1 MSLETASA
9 LRHLMKMRRLCLSLA
24 IAGIVYL
31 ANGGST
37 AMSASGTG
45 GSPTESKLDTARKN
59 KVLIEVP
66 KAFGTGQK
74 IDPADWKDFVRAQ
87 NDDLKTGPGIG
98 ERVPDF
104 ELADQNGKQWA
115 LKQLMGANGLL
126 LVFTRS
132 ADW

>member
-1 MSLETASA
+1 M
-9 LRHLMKMRRLCLSLA
+9 
-24 IAGIVYL
+24 
-31 ANGGST
+31 
-37 AMSASGTG
+37 
-45 GSPTESKLDTARKN
+45 PDSKLDAERKV
-59 KVLIEVP
+59 KVLTEVP

-87 NDDLKTGPGIG
+87 NDDLKTGPAIG

-115 LKQLMGANGLL
+115 LKQLMGPNGLL

>member
-1 MSLETASA
+1 M
-9 LRHLMKMRRLCLSLA
+9 
-24 IAGIVYL
+24 
-31 ANGGST
+31 
-37 AMSASGTG
+37 
-45 GSPTESKLDTARKN
+45 PESKLDSARKN

-87 NDDLKTGPGIG
+87 NEDVKTGPAIG

-104 ELADQNGKQWA
+104 ELPDQNGRQWA
-115 LKQLMGANGLL
+115 LKQLMDTNGLL

>member
-1 MSLETASA
+1 M
-9 LRHLMKMRRLCLSLA
+9 
-24 IAGIVYL
+24 
-31 ANGGST
+31 
-37 AMSASGTG
+37 
-45 GSPTESKLDTARKN
+45 PESKLDSARKN

-87 NDDLKTGPGIG
+87 NEDVKTGPAIG

-104 ELADQNGKQWA
+104 ELPDQNGRQWA
-115 LKQLMGANGLL
+115 LKQLMGTNGLL